1 MSKHKNL
8 QEIIDFIMDGD
19 VSDLSD
25 LSDDENESFDY
36 EINSKVN
43 SEEAASED
51 SSSDE
56 EEDNM
61 PLINIAGQNPL
72 QHSSNDREINSCKD
86 RIYRW
91 RKRDI
96 PWIDNEFS
104 GLFSDPPE
112 NLSTLE
118 YFSSFFPDDLVDAI
132 VQNTNLY
139 SVQCKGKSVNTNS
152 KEIKT
157 FIGINMLMGIVKLP
171 QYFDYWSNTLRYPA
185 IADVMSRNRFSELR
199 RYLHFVDNNSEHDKE
214 DKLFK
219 IRPIIEAVRN
229 QCIKIEPEEFQSVD
243 EQIIPSKTRFTKIR
257 QYNPKKPKKWGFK
270 NLVRAGSS
278 GFMYDF
284 YLYSGKE
291 TTNND
296 VPYNHL
302 QKSAQVVAKLCQ
314 ELPGQK
320 GHKLFF
326 DNWFSTLELFHYL
339 KDHGIHAVGTIR
351 ANRLQGCP
359 LESVKD
365 LTKQGRG
372 SYDYRVDLNSAII
385 IVRWM
390 DNSVVQLASNFVGVN
405 PVGKIDHWVKSA
417 NARSQVDCPQIVLH
431 YNKSMGGVDL
441 ADMLIQLYRIE
452 VKTTRWYIK
461 VFWHMVDIAKV
472 NSWLLY
478 RRHQNQLNIPLKKPK
493 TLANFTKEIA
503 AGLMHTNKS
512 LTEAKGCGRPK
523 RSSIEAS
530 RHGGKKPAIATPCS
544 DVRFDQYGHWPIP
557 TQDKKRCRLCQSYS
571 RITCEKCG
579 IHLCLNGSRNCFK
592 TFHHK

>member
-257 QYNPKKPKKWGFK
+257 QYNPKKPKNGGLKILYVQV
-270 NLVRAGSS
+270 LVASCTI
-278 GFMYDF
+278 FTFILEKKLQTMMF
-284 YLYSGKE
+284 P
-291 TTNND
+291 TT
-296 VPYNHL
+296 
-302 QKSAQVVAKLCQ
+302 
-314 ELPGQK
+314 
-320 GHKLFF
+320 
-326 DNWFSTLELFHYL
+326 T
-339 KDHGIHAVGTIR
+339 
-351 ANRLQGCP
+351 
-359 LESVKD
+359 
-365 LTKQGRG
+365 
-372 SYDYRVDLNSAII
+372 YR
-385 IVRWM
+385 
-390 DNSVVQLASNFVGVN
+390 
-405 PVGKIDHWVKSA
+405 
-417 NARSQVDCPQIVLH
+417 
-431 YNKSMGGVDL
+431 
-441 ADMLIQLYRIE
+441 
-452 VKTTRWYIK
+452 
-461 VFWHMVDIAKV
+461 
-472 NSWLLY
+472 
-478 RRHQNQLNIPLKKPK
+478 NQLKLLPNYAKNYLGRKDISFFL
-493 TLANFTKEIA
+493 TT
-503 AGLMHTNKS
+503 GLVHWN
-512 LTEAKGCGRPK
+512 
-523 RSSIEAS
+523 
-530 RHGGKKPAIATPCS
+530 CS
-544 DVRFDQYGHWPIP
+544 
-557 TQDKKRCRLCQSYS
+557 T
-571 RITCEKCG
+571 T
-579 IHLCLNGSRNCFK
+579 
-592 TFHHK
+592 